1 MQKAA
6 SMGSAFAGSRFFQLL
21 LILYG
26 SQCLILP
33 ECEAISTAG
42 RLIQSLINNAHF
54 DTNIFSNFERQA
66 DSEVDGMGLRPSVI
80 WRRYDLDHISDH
92 S

>member
-1 MQKAA
+1 
-6 SMGSAFAGSRFFQLL
+6 MGNIFAGSWFFQFLW
-21 LILYG
+21 ILYG

-66 DSEVDGMGLRPSVI
+66 DSEVDGMGLRLNVI
-80 WRRYDLDHISDH
+80 TEKI
-92 S
+92 